1 MSMQGSEHQLV
12 MLNAGEALRV
22 VLTFEDDLVQADT
35 AK

>member
-1 MSMQGSEHQLV
+1 MTHESLGLQLV
-12 MLNAGEALRV
+12 VPNAGEALRV